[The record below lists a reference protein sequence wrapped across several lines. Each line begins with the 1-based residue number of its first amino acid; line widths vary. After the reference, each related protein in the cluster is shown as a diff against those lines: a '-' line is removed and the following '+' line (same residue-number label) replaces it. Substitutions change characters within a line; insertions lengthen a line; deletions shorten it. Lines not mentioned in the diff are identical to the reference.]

1 MEKFLLIVRED
12 VQKIARLTKE
22 EWNANIR
29 EMSDWVE
36 ELAQSGNYVSGEPL
50 LTIGRYVSRDH
61 VLSDGPFIEAKEA
74 VSGFIM
80 IKAENLNQAAAI
92 AQTCPR
98 VIRNELILEVRPV
111 LVMDESVK
119 PIMYVDK

>member
-12 VQKIARLTKE
+12 MQKLINRNKE
-22 EWNANIR
+22 QLNAAIR

-36 ELAQSGNYVSGEPL
+36 ELAQSGNYVGGEPL
-50 LTIGRYVSRDH
+50 MSVGRYVSRDH

-80 IKAENLNQAAAI
+80 IKAENLNQAVAI

-98 VIRNELILEVRPV
+98 VIRNELILEVRPL
-111 LVMDESVK
+111 LVMDEEVRPS
-119 PIMYVDK
+119 MYVEQ